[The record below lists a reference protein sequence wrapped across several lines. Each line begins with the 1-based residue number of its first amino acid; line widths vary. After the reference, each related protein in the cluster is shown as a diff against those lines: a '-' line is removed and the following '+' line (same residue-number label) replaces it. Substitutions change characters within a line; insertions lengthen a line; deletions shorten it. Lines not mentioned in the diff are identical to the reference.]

1 METRTIQLPE
11 ELRQAKEFMIRVFH
25 EADDLGYS
33 SKGAASFEDFVNRYT
48 DQLVFIGTYD
58 DTLAGVLAY
67 DKEKWHLALLF
78 TETLRQR
85 QGIAT
90 SLFNEMKNRA
100 EKECVSVISVHAAKT
115 AVPFYQALGFEKEG
129 EMESAGD
136 ISYCSME
143 YLLQKEW
150 LGKTVSVTVE
160 HAFGSLHPLY
170 PDAEYEMNAGY
181 VEEVM
186 KKYGEFQD
194 AYVYDVDEPVDDF
207 RGVVIAII
215 YRKNMLRSC
224 WVVARSG
231 QLIDHMKVKQ
241 AAAFIE
247 QHYDTRFVFAD
258 DEKIRFH

>member
-1 METRTIQLPE
+1 MEIRTIQKKE
-11 ELRQAKEFMIRVFH
+11 ELSFARKFMINVFH
-25 EADDLGYS
+25 EAGDLGYS

-48 DQLVFIGTYD
+48 DQLVFIGAYEE
-58 DTLAGVLAY
+58 TLVGVLAY
-67 DKEKWHLALLF
+67 DQEKWHLALLF
-78 TETLRQR
+78 TATSKQR

-90 SLFNEMKNRA
+90 SLFNEMKSRA
-100 EKECVSVISVHAAKT
+100 EKECVSVITVHAAKN
-115 AVPFYQALGFEKEG
+115 AIPFYETLGFEEEG
-129 EMESAGD
+129 GMESAGE

-150 LGKTVSVTVE
+150 LGKTVSVMVE
-160 HAFGSLHPLY
+160 QPFGSLHPLY
-170 PDAEYEMNAGY
+170 PDTEYEMNAGY
-181 VEEVM
+181 VEEIM

-194 AYVYDVDEPVDDF
+194 AYIYDVDEPVDFF

-215 YRKNMLRSC
+215 YRKGELQSR
-224 WVVARSG
+224 WVVAGNG

-258 DEKIRFH
+258 EEKRRFH